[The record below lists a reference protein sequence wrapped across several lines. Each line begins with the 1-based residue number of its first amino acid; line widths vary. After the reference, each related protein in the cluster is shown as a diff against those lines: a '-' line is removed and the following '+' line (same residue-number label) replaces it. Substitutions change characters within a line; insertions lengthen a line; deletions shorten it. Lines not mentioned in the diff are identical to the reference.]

1 MDSETSIR
9 IIFSLR
15 VPLVFRGAFSMS
27 SPILKSQPFSTK
39 SMVKYMVAVKKKV
52 KGI

>member
-1 MDSETSIR
+1 MDPETSIR
-9 IIFSLR
+9 IIFSRR
-15 VPLVFRGAFSMS
+15 VPLANRGTFCMN